1 MYNNC
6 IVRDDMSLREAWE
19 MCQKSL
25 IKALITN
32 GSSERGKSDSLDKAS
47 LFPKINYRLKEIE
60 KMKS

>member
-1 MYNNC
+1 
-6 IVRDDMSLREAWE
+6 MSLREAWE

>member
-32 GSSERGKSDSLDKAS
+32 GSSERGKSDSLVKAS